1 MKTVKEARLEAG
13 LTQAKMAEI
22 MGIPK
27 RTIEAWEAGDRTPP
41 EYVERLV
48 IAELKRIGEKEPHVV
63 DGKSQANP
71 GDIYEGTKNKLGL

>member
-48 IAELKRIGEKEPHVV
+48 IAELKRIGEKEPYVV
-63 DGKSQANP
+63 DGESQADP
-71 GDIYEGTKNKLGL
+71 GDIYEGTKNN